1 MNPENSRDRA
11 KLYQS
16 MRWSAKKLLPF
27 RRFRQEA
34 LKQYVGSNYSD
45 NASSQKMPINMLQ
58 LGISIY
64 QRYLSP
70 PRMQCLVTTSV
81 PSLKPTAFEFQTA
94 LNHLIEEIDYSHSH
108 RECVLDAMFGMGIIK
123 VGLEIRQVEQ
133 ELGYLQDA
141 GQPFADPVSL
151 DNYVTDMTATRPD
164 QVAYESDKYRIP
176 YEWVMAQ
183 KGFYNSK
190 ALANLTPTG
199 KHSFAQDGGSIRAES
214 ISQGSEPLMD
224 EYEEMVELRDVWLP
238 RENLFAVLPVDGEG
252 APLLVKE
259 WEGPE
264 SGMYHKMGFNWV
276 PGNLMP
282 LPPVANWVDLNDL
295 MNRIWRKLGRQAER
309 QKAILG
315 VSGPGGKDGKLTVQA
330 SDGEAVYFTNP
341 ESVKELRYGGIDNQ
355 SLGFAIN
362 IKDTLVYLMGNIESL
377 GGFAAQS
384 STLGQDRMLSESA
397 NKMVDDMQQS
407 VSYFN
412 QRVFRDIAIYMWQDP
427 HINLPLV
434 KRIEGTD
441 IEIPFQWSPE
451 SREGDFAQYNI
462 TFEPYTLRST
472 TPRERLNQ
480 LNQVMSQVVMP
491 GMEMFA
497 QQGVQFDMKKYL
509 NTIAKYS
516 NMEELNDILLPVE
529 KGRDPVEPYPGRKMA
544 PVVPRS
550 YEHINIPGGPS
561 PASQSQQLQQAALAG
576 APPQAGGQGG

>member
-1 MNPENSRDRA
+1 
-11 KLYQS
+11 
-16 MRWSAKKLLPF
+16 
-27 RRFRQEA
+27 
-34 LKQYVGSNYSD
+34 
-45 NASSQKMPINMLQ
+45 
-58 LGISIY
+58 
-64 QRYLSP
+64 
-70 PRMQCLVTTSV
+70 
-81 PSLKPTAFEFQTA
+81 
-94 LNHLIEEIDYSHSH
+94 
-108 RECVLDAMFGMGIIK
+108 
-123 VGLEIRQVEQ
+123 
-133 ELGYLQDA
+133 
-141 GQPFADPVSL
+141 
-151 DNYVTDMTATRPD
+151 
-164 QVAYESDKYRIP
+164 
-176 YEWVMAQ
+176 
-183 KGFYNSK
+183 
-190 ALANLTPTG
+190 
-199 KHSFAQDGGSIRAES
+199 
-214 ISQGSEPLMD
+214 
-224 EYEEMVELRDVWLP
+224 
-238 RENLFAVLPVDGEG
+238 
-252 APLLVKE
+252 
-259 WEGPE
+259 
-264 SGMYHKMGFNWV
+264 
-276 PGNLMP
+276 
-282 LPPVANWVDLNDL
+282 
-295 MNRIWRKLGRQAER
+295 
-309 QKAILG
+309 LG